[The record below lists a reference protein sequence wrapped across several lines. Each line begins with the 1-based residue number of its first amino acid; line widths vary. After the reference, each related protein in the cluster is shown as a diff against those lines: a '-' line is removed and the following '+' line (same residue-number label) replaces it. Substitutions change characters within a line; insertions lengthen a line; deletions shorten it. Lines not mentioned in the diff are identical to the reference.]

1 MMMLGG
7 LVAITSLTTAAT
19 AAAAAAPFMPTVE
32 IAPGIEMPALSL
44 GTCCGSSPSVGLAPW
59 LTAGGLGV
67 DTAYDYSDQTVIAR
81 ILASTGTKR
90 ESLFITSKIPAG
102 FGGPKDCS
110 GGAEQAMAT
119 VKTNL
124 EQLNTTYIDLV
135 LLHKPCHSA
144 AENNALWKGLEQAK
158 SSGLVRAIGV
168 SNYKAKDLMALQGTV
183 PAVNQCLMSVSLHD
197 DATISY
203 CQAHNITYEAYEAR
217 RPFPSW
223 NRCIL
228 TEIYLCHAC
237 SYQEIKDGNG
247 RAGCAG
253 AQPVLVR
260 ATGSRACLSLRRHRA
275 RASHQR
281 LSMADLGRHGA
292 SGTRQP
298 RAPVRACSPSIFLD
312 KNRRDIGKSQSEW
325 MASCGRT
332 AEEAALVGA
341 IQRQVAREV
350 RGSMKMKI
358 VGGGRG
364 GERKKRP
371 APPN

>member
-1 MMMLGG
+1 
-7 LVAITSLTTAAT
+7 
-19 AAAAAAPFMPTVE
+19 
-32 IAPGIEMPALSL
+32 
-44 GTCCGSSPSVGLAPW
+44 
-59 LTAGGLGV
+59 
-67 DTAYDYSDQTVIAR
+67 
-81 ILASTGTKR
+81 
-90 ESLFITSKIPAG
+90 
-102 FGGPKDCS
+102 
-110 GGAEQAMAT
+110 
-119 VKTNL
+119 
-124 EQLNTTYIDLV
+124 
-135 LLHKPCHSA
+135 
-144 AENNALWKGLEQAK
+144 
-158 SSGLVRAIGV
+158 
-168 SNYKAKDLMALQGTV
+168 
-183 PAVNQCLMSVSLHD
+183 
-197 DATISY
+197 
-203 CQAHNITYEAYEAR
+203 
-217 RPFPSW
+217 
-223 NRCIL
+223 
-228 TEIYLCHAC
+228 
-237 SYQEIKDGNG
+237 
-247 RAGCAG
+247 
-253 AQPVLVR
+253 VLVR